1 MVKPISEQ
9 LSELSV
15 CAKNAEDHVAAAQKE
30 AHDKVM
36 TRREESRAAA
46 EAAIKKVDQGIK
58 TVGDSVGDKW
68 MALKAKVDADMDSLK
83 TSIAERKHDRDVR
96 RVEKRAETLDLE
108 AALAVDYAI
117 ASIEQAELAVVDA
130 ILGRVEVERARA
142 S

>member
-83 TSIAERKHDRDVR
+83 TKIAERRHDRDVS

-108 AALAVDYAI
+108 ATLAVDYAI